1 MIRFAFDFTQRP
13 FSLIHRRRQ
22 AYRFGFFVPRLAY
35 SIQPRRSGV
44 PTRSILSGKRIV
56 RRSRNLVACSEFCR
70 ASSCAGALFCGA
82 IILSAC
88 LFCGAIILSACPFCR
103 AIILSGKG
111 FFSLILP
118 LPDKIPSVCPTKPT
132 RVFTGMA
139 PGADVV
145 PSRCA
150 LGHPAANEGGRHLSA
165 RWLTTRPAL
174 PWRRRDR

>member
-22 AYRFGFFVPRLAY
+22 AYRFGVFVPRLAY

-44 PTRSILSGKRIV
+44 STRSILSGKRIV

-70 ASSCAGALFCGA
+70 ASPCAGALFCRA
-82 IILSAC
+82 IV
-88 LFCGAIILSACPFCR
+88 LSACPFCR

-150 LGHPAANEGGRHLSA
+150 LGHPAANEGGCHLSA

-174 PWRRRDR
+174 PWRRRDH